1 MSATI
6 LRILSVLCLGLS
18 IGIGQGV
25 APSQG
30 AVTGQLSSK
39 FLARGEQALFEIGV
53 EGRQPDQM
61 PRVPAVSD
69 VAIESLGF
77 GPPRMR
83 PGRRMQSSF
92 QYLVSSYEVGKHV
105 IPPVEVMIGGV
116 RMITEPVTFEV
127 FDPNELV
134 WSQAESQPTA
144 LRDTFRYASII
155 KVSDQKVYEN
165 QTVQAEIKLYVPLEL
180 ARAVADWG
188 IPEYERD
195 GVAAWRFE
203 PAETRGQ
210 VNLLGQPYVSLAY
223 PTTMTALRS
232 GEVELGPATVRL
244 TYMKMTFDRSAQP
257 VKAEATLEIPK
268 ITFEVASLPEGAPA
282 GFDNAVGQFTL
293 GTAIKQTDVVEG
305 EPLAVDVIV
314 MGKGNLDNLRSPQLI
329 DESGW
334 KVYDATA
341 TQRGEERRNISG
353 TVVFSQFIRPLEMK
367 SAVPPFR
374 LVYFDPEAAEYRIT
388 TTEPIPLSMTPAMGG
403 RVVETSGPPQGRP
416 LPVERMTDILGLIDT
431 DEILVQSRRNLP
443 GWLGHAAAALVA
455 FGLIARAMWMRY
467 GYWFEKDEVKT
478 RKREEYRRLSRTTP
492 KDGVGFLRSAG
503 GFVDKWLSP
512 EQDAELRGILAERD
526 QLCFRESKAEAA
538 VPRKRRE
545 EILRTLRRAAF
556 GMVVFAI
563 TIFPTVSGAEVGM
576 QAKEAYES
584 AKYEEAA
591 RLWLE
596 AGPYENLSADALYN
610 IGNAAYRM
618 GSPGQAALY
627 YRRVLARDQTHGEAR
642 QNLRF
647 LERKYGAITIDRP
660 NYQYALAK
668 FPASTW
674 RGTLWAGGW
683 LVVIGLLVF
692 PATRRGSR
700 WRVAGVF
707 AFVVGPLL
715 MSFGALGWK
724 YYPDDADFAP
734 LARQAVITG
743 DKVVLHTDAA
753 RTSPEVI
760 DAPPGSLAE
769 VIQSSGRW
777 AYVSFATKTR
787 GWVPVESIEMIIPE
801 TKPGPPKANKI
812 AADGSNA

>member
-1 MSATI
+1 MI
-6 LRILSVLCLGLS
+6 LRIFCVLCLALGTGL
-18 IGIGQGV
+18 GQSPV
-25 APSQG
+25 PAQG
-30 AVTGQLSSK
+30 AVTAQLSSK
-39 FLARGEQALFEIGV
+39 FLVRGEQALLEIRV

-61 PRVPAVSD
+61 PRIPAVND

-77 GPPRMR
+77 GSPRMT
-83 PGRRMQSSF
+83 PGRRIQSSF
-92 QYLVSSYEVGKHV
+92 QYLISSYEVGKHV
-105 IPPVEVMIGGV
+105 IPPVAMMVGGV
-116 RMITEPVTFEV
+116 RAMTEPVTFEV
-127 FDPNELV
+127 FNPDDLV
-134 WSQAESQPTA
+134 WSQAVSQPSG
-144 LRDTFRYASII
+144 DTFRYASII

-165 QTVQAEIKLYVPLEL
+165 QTVEAEIKIFVPLEL
-180 ARAVADWG
+180 ARTVADWG

-203 PAETRGQ
+203 PAESRGQ
-210 VNLLGQPYVSLAY
+210 VNLLGQPYISLSY

-232 GEVELGPATVRL
+232 GEVELGPATVRV
-244 TYMKMTFDRSAQP
+244 TYMKMTFNRYAGREEAQ
-257 VKAEATLEIPK
+257 ATLDIPK
-268 ITFEVASLPEGAPA
+268 VVFNVTPLPKGAPE
-282 GFDNAVGQFTL
+282 GFDNSVGQFTL

-314 MGKGNLDNLRSPQLI
+314 TGKGNLDNLRSPRLI

-367 SAVPPFR
+367 SAVPPFQ
-374 LVYFDPEAAEYRIT
+374 LVYFDPEAEEYRTT
-388 TTEPIPLSMTPAMGG
+388 TTEPIPLSMTPATGG
-403 RVVETSGPPQGRP
+403 GVTEASGPPQALP

-431 DEILVQSRRNLP
+431 DALLIQSRRNLP
-443 GWLGHAAAALVA
+443 RWLGHAIAALVA
-455 FGLIARAMWMRY
+455 SALIVRALWMRY
-467 GYWFEKDEVKT
+467 GHLLEKDEVKT
-478 RKREEYRRLSRTTP
+478 RKREEYQRLSRTAS

-503 GFVDKWLSP
+503 GFVEKWLSP
-512 EQDAELRGILAERD
+512 EQDEALRGILAERD
-526 QLCFRESKAEAA
+526 QVCFRERKDESA
-538 VPRKRRE
+538 VPKKRRE

-556 GMVVFAI
+556 GMVMFAI
-563 TIFPTVSGAEVGM
+563 TGFSTAEGAVGE

-591 RLWLE
+591 KRWLE

-618 GSPGQAALY
+618 GVPGQAALY
-627 YRRVLARDQTHGEAR
+627 YRRALVRDRTHGEAR
-642 QNLRF
+642 QNLHF
-647 LERKYGAITIDRP
+647 IERKYGAITIDRP
-660 NYQYALAK
+660 NYQYALAR
-668 FPASTW
+668 FPISTW
-674 RGTLWAGGW
+674 RGTLWAGVW

-692 PATRRGSR
+692 PATRPGSR
-700 WRVAGVF
+700 WRVAGVV

-743 DKVVLHTDAA
+743 EKVVLHTDAA

-769 VIQSSGRW
+769 VIQQSGRW
-777 AYVSFATKTR
+777 AYVSFATRTR
-787 GWVPVESIEMIIPE
+787 GWVPVESIEMIIPKE
-801 TKPGPPKANKI
+801 KPEPPKPKKV